1 MYMVLAN
8 PTQYV
13 SSFTHHI
20 TPTLLHRIASHPHCR
35 IYTTPTPPHH
45 TASHPLRSTASH
57 HIKSHHIT
65 SHHITSQRIASHH
78 ITLSLPHLYHSRST
92 TPHCISPIILAHPR
106 CHIASLPHT
115 RLNTIPAPP
124 QHNRISPTSAPH
136 PSAPNPSAP
145 HPPAPNLS
153 APNPSSPNPDPR
165 CSTDDKLGWPLPTR
179 QGRSMKTTR
188 CVSMYICGVFK
199 LRMSPLT
206 IEYHPYRLPAK

>member
-106 CHIASLPHT
+106 CHIASHPHT

-124 QHNRISPTSAPH
+124 HHTALHLTHIFGTSTLPHRITS
-136 PSAPNPSAP
+136 SY
-145 HPPAPNLS
+145 PPKHHTRSTTTQSHLTHLC
-153 APNPSSPNPDPR
+153 SSPL
-165 CSTDDKLGWPLPTR
+165 CS
-179 QGRSMKTTR
+179 
-188 CVSMYICGVFK
+188 
-199 LRMSPLT
+199 
-206 IEYHPYRLPAK
+206 

>member
-106 CHIASLPHT
+106 CHIASHPHT

-124 QHNRISPTSAPH
+124 HPTASH
-136 PSAPNPSAP
+136 P
-145 HPPAPNLS
+145 
-153 APNPSSPNPDPR
+153 
-165 CSTDDKLGWPLPTR
+165 
-179 QGRSMKTTR
+179 
-188 CVSMYICGVFK
+188 
-199 LRMSPLT
+199 
-206 IEYHPYRLPAK
+206 